1 MYRRSSLFNCSFLD
15 KMTIFDIDT
24 SGDSHPF
31 ETKEGQMKISRSE
44 LLLIKNRKV
53 ECLSDFDS
61 ELRKRHPDIADIV
74 LKTESHNERKN
85 ESRIEEKKIKEK
97 DFWETEDQKDWDD
110 EILDLLRNVS
120 SLSNDDQIMSLAIM
134 LKGPQERIELI
145 SSLVS
150 HIESCLRKEFP
161 NCKVIPYGSS
171 ATGFSF
177 QDSDL
182 DAFVDLQLKSLS
194 SVCGN
199 TREEE
204 EEENHRGQ
212 ERTRMVADTLRR
224 EERFRNAR
232 PILNARIPII
242 KMRDNK
248 TGIECDINVV
258 SSMGV
263 INSKWINFCR
273 TLDTKCQYLI
283 SVVKYIA
290 IKQGIV
296 ASGRGDHLNSYTI
309 VLMVIFFLQVRGI
322 LPSVETLQIGVEA
335 NINCGWNVVF
345 DTDFNLKEWRKEA
358 NESDQGDVSV
368 SSLLKSFFK
377 FYICFPYDTHVICPH
392 LGSPVKKYNL
402 KFGYNLPKALEK
414 APHFGKRK
422 VKLEVNKRLVIQDPF
437 ELTRNVSCGISEA
450 HFGKFRFKVFV
461 T

>member
-1 MYRRSSLFNCSFLD
+1 
-15 KMTIFDIDT
+15 MTIFDIDT
-24 SGDSHPF
+24 SGESHPF
-31 ETKEGQMKISRSE
+31 ETKEGQIKISRSE
-44 LLLIKNRKV
+44 LLLIKKRKV
-53 ECLSDFDS
+53 ECFSNFDS
-61 ELRKRHPDIADIV
+61 VLRKRHPDIADII
-74 LKTESHNERKN
+74 LKTESQNERKN
-85 ESRIEEKKIKEK
+85 ESRIEEKRKHN
-97 DFWETEDQKDWDD
+97 FWEPEEQKDWDD
-110 EILDLLRNVS
+110 DILDLLRNVS
-120 SLSNDDQIMSLAIM
+120 SLSNDDQIMSLVIM
-134 LKGPQERIELI
+134 LKGPQERMELI
-145 SSLVS
+145 SNLVS

-161 NCKVIPYGSS
+161 NCTVIPYGSS

-199 TREEE
+199 TGVEED
-204 EEENHRGQ
+204 NHQGQ
-212 ERTRMVADTLRR
+212 ERTRVVADKLRN

-242 KMRDNK
+242 KMRDKK

-263 INSKWINFCR
+263 INSKWINYCR
-273 TLDTKCQYLI
+273 TLDTRCQYLI
-283 SVVKYIA
+283 SVIKYIT

-322 LPSVETLQIGVEA
+322 LPSVETLQKGVEA
-335 NINCGWNVVF
+335 NMSCGWNVAF
-345 DTDFNLKEWRKEA
+345 DTDFNLKDCRKEA
-358 NESDQGDVSV
+358 NEPDQGDMSV

-377 FYICFPYDTHVICPH
+377 FYICFPYDTHIICPH

-402 KFGYNLPKALEK
+402 KLGYNLPKALEK
-414 APHFGKRK
+414 APHFGKKK

-437 ELTRNVSCGISEA
+437 ELTRNVSSGISEA
-450 HFGKFRFKVFV
+450 HFGKF
-461 T
+461 

>member
-1 MYRRSSLFNCSFLD
+1 MFNGSFLD

-24 SGDSHPF
+24 SGDSHPI
-31 ETKEGQMKISRSE
+31 ETKEGLMKISRSE
-44 LLLIKNRKV
+44 LLLIKKRKV

-61 ELRKRHPDIADIV
+61 DLRKRHPDIADII
-74 LKTESHNERKN
+74 LKTENQEERIN
-85 ESRIEEKKIKEK
+85 DSRIEEKKDEENN
-97 DFWETEDQKDWDD
+97 FWKTEEQKDWDD

-134 LKGPQERIELI
+134 LKGPQERMELI
-145 SSLVS
+145 SNLVS

-194 SVCGN
+194 SVCGI
-199 TREEE
+199 TGGKEEE
-204 EEENHRGQ
+204 DNHRGQ
-212 ERTRMVADTLRR
+212 ERTRLVAETLRS

-242 KMRDNK
+242 KMRDKK

-263 INSKWINFCR
+263 INSKWINYCR

-283 SVVKYIA
+283 SVVKYIT

-322 LPSVETLQIGVEA
+322 LPSVETLQTGVEA
-335 NINCGWNVVF
+335 NIYCGWNVAF

-358 NESDQGDVSV
+358 NEPDQGDVSV

-377 FYICFPYDTHVICPH
+377 FYICFPYDTHIICPH
-392 LGSPVKKYNL
+392 LGSPVKKFNL
-402 KFGYNLPKALEK
+402 KLGYNLPKALEK

-437 ELTRNVSCGISEA
+437 ELTRNVSSGISEA
-450 HFGKFRFKVFV
+450 HFGNFRF
-461 T
+461 